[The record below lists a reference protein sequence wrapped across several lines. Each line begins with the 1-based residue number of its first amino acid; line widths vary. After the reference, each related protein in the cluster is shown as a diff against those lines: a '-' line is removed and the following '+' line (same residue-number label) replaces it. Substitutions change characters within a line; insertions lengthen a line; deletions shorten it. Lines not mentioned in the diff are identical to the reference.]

1 MATTHPRR
9 TEERTYGT
17 ESVAVREDRPASS
30 GLRVFQILAALG
42 GAALFA
48 LGLFAVF
55 QVDFGDG
62 WLRTTGD
69 VAGFGFSSVA
79 AVAALVLGGLILVS
93 ALADQDRGATSIA
106 GLLTLVA
113 GIIGF
118 IVQDNAETD
127 IEVDGRAAT
136 LFVAIGAAVFV
147 LALVPWW
154 SRRRTTVVDRRV
166 DAY

>member
-1 MATTHPRR
+1 MATTHPDR
-9 TEERTYGT
+9 TDQRTHGT
-17 ESVAVREDRPASS
+17 ESVAVREDRRASS

-93 ALADQDRGATSIA
+93 ALADQDRGATSLA
-106 GLLTLVA
+106 GLLTLAA
-113 GIIGF
+113 GIVGF

>member
-1 MATTHPRR
+1 MQ
-9 TEERTYGT
+9 ERPTGFGRMQD
-17 ESVAVREDRPASS
+17 AVR
-30 GLRVFQILAALG
+30 GQG
-42 GAALFA
+42 
-48 LGLFAVF
+48 
-55 QVDFGDG
+55 
-62 WLRTTGD
+62 
-69 VAGFGFSSVA
+69 
-79 AVAALVLGGLILVS
+79 
-93 ALADQDRGATSIA
+93 ADQDRGATSLA
-106 GLLTLVA
+106 GLLTLAA
-113 GIIGF
+113 GIVGF